1 MIKPA
6 LVYGLVAMAA
16 VVTASAEDFPL
27 TFRTIPAKD
36 VMSFPSG
43 SGAYGQL
50 RLARPAELGREPRAT
65 SGKALYGKCGDTGTK
80 ASFLFRLDESR
91 GVGKGYDRLIIDL
104 NQNGDL
110 TDDPVSQ
117 YLPPPTD
124 RRTGSADHML
134 FGPIQA
140 PADKTVAGGRPVY
153 FAQAYIFNR
162 QLLATGRTDQN
173 IMFGQLQLKPGW
185 YLDTTVS
192 LNGLKQRVGVCDS
205 DCNLRLGDVA
215 RSQTS
220 SSGVAQSWYFRAGDD
235 FLVDAD
241 GSGGFNSDRLQSES
255 CPFGP
260 ILYLGGKAHKVALA
274 PDCKSLRVEPWAAA
288 LATVA
293 LQPRGDQV
301 RKVTL
306 AWEQL
311 GGQWQL
317 IRPAVTDGKVLV
329 PPGNY
334 RLYNCALVGKTSPSD
349 QVMLTG
355 TQRIPQPPA
364 SFAAGKANT
373 FDCGAPL
380 EIKVTAVKSQ
390 CLVPATARRHAGQLG
405 LHAAHQRKC
414 RGRRRGDLLHLPEG

>member
-1 MIKPA
+1 MA
-6 LVYGLVAMAA
+6 GLW
-16 VVTASAEDFPL
+16 
-27 TFRTIPAKD
+27 
-36 VMSFPSG
+36 
-43 SGAYGQL
+43 
-50 RLARPAELGREPRAT
+50 
-65 SGKALYGKCGDTGTK
+65 
-80 ASFLFRLDESR
+80 
-91 GVGKGYDRLIIDL
+91 
-104 NQNGDL
+104 
-110 TDDPVSQ
+110 
-117 YLPPPTD
+117 
-124 RRTGSADHML
+124 
-134 FGPIQA
+134 
-140 PADKTVAGGRPVY
+140 Y
-153 FAQAYIFNR
+153 FAQAFIFNR

-205 DCNLRLGDVA
+205 DCNLRLGDFA

-329 PPGNY
+329 PTGNY

-380 EIKVTAVKSQ
+380 EIKVTAVKSRASSRLQ
-390 CLVPATARRHAGQLG
+390 LADTQAGSDSLLRINANVAGADGEIYSSFQKG
-405 LHAAHQRKC
+405 DRFQSQPPKPSFTIVQAGGQRVAS
-414 RGRRRGDLLHLPEG
+414 GSLEYG